1 MRRQRPGLAELPLTV
16 LIRRVPG
23 VRHWTALLVSL
34 VLAGC
39 AATPPAC
46 PYQGPPDFAP
56 SAGCLAVVHGRVLVV
71 SNTEGRVGPPG
82 GSARDSESAQCTA
95 HRETFEE
102 TGLDLLPRQL
112 LRTFDTGF
120 NLYYCEIYSGSGA
133 IEPRS
138 FFEVQRAY
146 WLPLEDFGRVEWRF
160 PGQGQE
166 LEQMLRAAMA
176 Q

>member
-1 MRRQRPGLAELPLTV
+1 MRRSPV
-16 LIRRVPG
+16 LRC
-23 VRHWTALLVSL
+23 WSALLSCL
-34 VLAGC
+34 LLAAC
-39 AATPPAC
+39 AATPPPC
-46 PYQGPPDFAP
+46 PYEGPPDTAP
-56 SAGCLAVVHGRVLVV
+56 SAGCLAIIHGRLLVV
-71 SNTEGRVGPPG
+71 SNADGLTGPPG
-82 GSARDSESAQCTA
+82 GSAHDNESAQCAA

-120 NLYYCEIYSGSGA
+120 NLYYCEIHSGSGA

>member
-1 MRRQRPGLAELPLTV
+1 MISLAKTLLP
-16 LIRRVPG
+16 
-23 VRHWTALLVSL
+23 SS
-34 VLAGC
+34 C
-39 AATPPAC
+39 AATRPAC
-46 PYQGPPDFAP
+46 PFEGPPDSAL
-56 SAGCLAVVHGRVLVV
+56 SAGCLALVHGRVLVV
-71 SNTEGRVGPPG
+71 SNAEGRVGPPG
-82 GSARDSESAQCTA
+82 GSARESESAQCAA

-120 NLYYCEIYSGSGA
+120 NLYYCEIHSGSGA

-146 WLPLEDFGRVEWRF
+146 WLPLEDFSRVEWRF

>member
-1 MRRQRPGLAELPLTV
+1 MRRS
-16 LIRRVPG
+16 PG
-23 VRHWTALLVSL
+23 VRWWSALVSCL
-34 VLAGC
+34 LLAAC
-39 AATPPAC
+39 AATPPPC
-46 PYQGPPDFAP
+46 PYDGPPDIAP
-56 SAGCLAVVHGRVLVV
+56 SAGCLAIIHGRVLVV
-71 SNTEGRVGPPG
+71 SNAEGRIGPPG
-82 GSARDSESAQCTA
+82 GSAHPKESAQCTA

-120 NLYYCEIYSGSGA
+120 NLYYCEIHSGSGA

-146 WLPLEDFGRVEWRF
+146 WLPLEDFARVEWRF

-166 LEQMLRAAMA
+166 LELMLRAVMA

>member
-1 MRRQRPGLAELPLTV
+1 MSRGLGDVYKRQEP
-16 LIRRVPG
+16 
-23 VRHWTALLVSL
+23 
-34 VLAGC
+34 
-39 AATPPAC
+39 
-46 PYQGPPDFAP
+46 
-56 SAGCLAVVHGRVLVV
+56 
-71 SNTEGRVGPPG
+71 
-82 GSARDSESAQCTA
+82 AQCTA

-120 NLYYCEIYSGSGA
+120 NLYYGEIHAGSGA
-133 IEPRS
+133 IQPRS

-166 LEQMLRAAMA
+166 LEQMFRAAMA